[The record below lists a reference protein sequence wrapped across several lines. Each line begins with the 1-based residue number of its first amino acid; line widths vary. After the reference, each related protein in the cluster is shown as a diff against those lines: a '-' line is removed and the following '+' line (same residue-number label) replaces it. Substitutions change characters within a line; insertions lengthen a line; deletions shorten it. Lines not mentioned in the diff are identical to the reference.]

1 MEVPMVNR
9 LPLSY
14 QALVNQ
20 KHARQ
25 VLGALGL
32 LIALC
37 GNRSCLGIIL
47 QQARSE
53 IASLLRSDEE
63 ARRQDETAAA

>member
-1 MEVPMVNR
+1 MINN
-9 LPLSY
+9 LPNPSSR
-14 QALVNQ
+14 ASLVNPGQ
-20 KHARQ
+20 ARQ

-37 GNRSCLGIIL
+37 GNRSCIGIIL

-53 IASLLRSDEE
+53 IASLLHSEE
-63 ARRQDETAAA
+63 QAGRLDSSHAA

>member
-1 MEVPMVNR
+1 MVNR
-9 LPLSY
+9 LPPSY
-14 QALVNQ
+14 QALVNPQ
-20 KHARQ
+20 QAHQ
-25 VLGALGL
+25 VMGALGL

-53 IASLLRSDEE
+53 IASLLRSDEQ
-63 ARRQDETAAA
+63 AQRLQETPAA